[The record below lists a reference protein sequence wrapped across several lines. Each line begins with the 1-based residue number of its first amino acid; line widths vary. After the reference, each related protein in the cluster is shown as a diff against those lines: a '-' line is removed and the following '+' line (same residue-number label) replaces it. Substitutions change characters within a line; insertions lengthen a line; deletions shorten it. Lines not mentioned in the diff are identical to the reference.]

1 MPNDTIQPHDE
12 FSFSDGTATAQVVLP
27 PISEWTGPSQR
38 HIAAPTDDWAIKAEQ
53 SGFRETA
60 DLAETLTWLER
71 LAATWRHASLRSIG
85 KSAGGRDIPMLIVS
99 RFGFEPAPVRSSGK
113 AVVLIQAG
121 IHAGEIDGKDAT
133 MMLLRDLR
141 AGKLGDLLDHSVLLF
156 VPILNV
162 DGFSCFGPYSRMNQ
176 RGPRQVGRHTNDQ
189 NLNLNRDFGKLDAP
203 ETRALVALLNAWAP
217 DLYIDTHVTDGV
229 DYRYDVTFGHTA
241 GRHGWSPEISSWI
254 DQHLLPDAVAALEK
268 EGHTPGPLILSVNDR
283 NLRDGR
289 FDFCANARFT
299 TGYASLRHIPAILIE
314 NHSLKTY
321 RRRLLGLYV
330 LLASLID
337 GVSRNVGGLRAA
349 ARRDREARRAT
360 VPLGWTVTAENP
372 KLGAFKGV
380 RCVPATFGWSGEEVT
395 RWTGEP
401 DDSPVAIVPMTEPS
415 ASIRRPRAYYVP
427 PHLGDI
433 VERLRRHGIL
443 VEEITAAFPLR
454 ATRTHLDEAQVVG
467 DRREAGIVGTSTA
480 QVLEGHVRVDAGKV
494 RRGSPRPSR
503 STVGRLGHRASRSR
517 VSRFLFS
524 MGVHVVGI
532 PRGGE
537 QRALCPGAVG
547 PSNAGRQRRIARC
560 LRAQTGNRPGLC
572 GQRRETPFMACAA
585 NAVCRRALARLSDC
599 ERGRRDRT
607 HRSRTIVDSRAS
619 WGVFAVNPDLALLS
633 AHARI
638 TIRAGA
644 FYEIS
649 SS

>member
-27 PISEWTGPSQR
+27 PISEWTGPSER

-395 RWTGEP
+395 RWTGEL

-494 RRGSPRPSR
+494 RRDVVTVTIPAGAVRVPVDQPLGDLAIVLLEAESPDSFFQWGFMLSVFHEAANNEPY
-503 STVGRLGHRASRSR
+503 VLEPLGHRMLDASA
-517 VSRFLFS
+517 
-524 MGVHVVGI
+524 
-532 PRGGE
+532 
-537 QRALCPGAVG
+537 ALRDAF
-547 PSNAGRQRRIARC
+547 
-560 LRAQTGNRPGLC
+560 
-572 GQRRETPFMACAA
+572 EHK
-585 NAVCRRALARLSDC
+585 LATDP
-599 ERGRRDRT
+599 
-607 HRSRTIVDSRAS
+607 
-619 WGVFAVNPDLALLS
+619 VFAGSAEKRRSWLVRQTPYADAHWRVYPIVREEDETEHIALEQS
-633 AHARI
+633 
-638 TIRAGA
+638 
-644 FYEIS
+644 
-649 SS
+649 